1 MARILVLKSSINGSQ
16 SQTGALIDTFL
27 AERQANGH
35 ADDVIVRHLVDADLP
50 MLDSEL
56 FHALRGAAYP
66 SERAQRAIVL
76 SDELIAELKGSD
88 LLLIGAPM
96 YNLNVPTQL
105 KNWFDLVAR
114 ARVTFRY
121 TETYPVGLVEGIS
134 AIVFSSRGGVHVGQE
149 TDAVTPY
156 LRAVLGL
163 MGISDVEFVYAEG
176 LDMKPHGVEAGLAN
190 ARRQMDALH
199 A

>member
-1 MARILVLKSSINGSQ
+1 MARILVLKSSINGTR
-16 SQTGALIDTFL
+16 SQTSALIDTFL
-27 AERQANGH
+27 AERRANGQ
-35 ADDVIVRHLVDADLP
+35 ADDVIVRNLVDADLP

-56 FHALRGAAYP
+56 FHALRGAANP
-66 SERAQRAIVL
+66 SERAQRAVVL

-134 AIVFSSRGGVHVGQE
+134 AIVFSSRGGVHVGQD

-176 LDMKPHGVEAGLAN
+176 LDMKPHGFDVGLAN

>member
-16 SQTGALIDTFL
+16 SHTGTLIDTFL
-27 AERQANGH
+27 AQRNANGH
-35 ADDVIVRHLVDADLP
+35 ADDVIVRDLVADALP
-50 MLDSEL
+50 VLDSEL
-56 FHALRGAAYP
+56 FHALRGAEHP
-66 SERAQRAIVL
+66 SERARQAIAL
-76 SDELIAELKGSD
+76 SDALIAELKGSD

-96 YNLNVPTQL
+96 YNHNVPTQL

-121 TETYPVGLVEGIS
+121 TDTYPMGLVEGVR
-134 AIVFSSRGGVHVGQE
+134 AIVFSTRGGVHVGQA

-163 MGISDVEFVYAEG
+163 MGIADVEFVYAEG
-176 LDMKPHGVEAGLAN
+176 LDMKPRGFNAGLEN
-190 ARRQMDALH
+190 ARQQMDALL

>member
-35 ADDVIVRHLVDADLP
+35 ADDVIVRNLVDAELP
-50 MLDSEL
+50 ILDSEL
-56 FHALRGAAYP
+56 FHALRGAANP

-76 SDELIAELKGSD
+76 SDALIAELKGSD

-134 AIVFSSRGGVHVGQE
+134 TIVFSSRGGVHVGQD

-163 MGISDVEFVYAEG
+163 MGIVDVEFVYAEG
-176 LDMKPHGVEAGLAN
+176 LDMRPHGFDAGLAN

>member
-1 MARILVLKSSINGSQ
+1 MTRILVLKSSIMSGK
-16 SQTGALIDTFL
+16 SQTSALIDDFL
-27 AERQANGH
+27 AQRKAPGH
-35 ADDVIVRHLVDADLP
+35 RDEIVVRDLASLDLP
-50 MLDSEL
+50 VLDSEL
-56 FHALRGAAYP
+56 FHALRGAENP
-66 SERAQRAIVL
+66 GERASKVVAL
-76 SDELIAELKGSD
+76 SDALVAELKSSD

-114 ARVTFRY
+114 ARVTFEY
-121 TETYPVGLVEGIS
+121 TATYPRGLVEGVK
-134 AIVFSSRGGVHVGQE
+134 AIVFSSRGGVHVGQD

-163 MGISDVEFVYAEG
+163 MGITDVKFVYAEG
-176 LDMKPHGVEAGLAN
+176 LDIKPHGVEAGLAN
-190 ARRQMDALH
+190 AREQMQALH